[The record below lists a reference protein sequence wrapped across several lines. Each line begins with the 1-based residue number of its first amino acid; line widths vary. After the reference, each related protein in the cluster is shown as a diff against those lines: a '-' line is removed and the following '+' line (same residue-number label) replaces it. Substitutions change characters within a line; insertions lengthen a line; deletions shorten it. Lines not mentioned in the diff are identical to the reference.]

1 MTRVMRLFVAT
12 GVAVVSLVGLAQKE
26 PDATYERP
34 VATVGPGP
42 QRLAIDAG
50 LLAAGA
56 PFRVLRRGERFYAE
70 DGLTDLR
77 LVTDGGRPVPHLLI
91 QPPAPAREWISGS
104 ILSVAATK
112 KTSGFEVD
120 LGAAHAVDMVRV
132 EGLPVPHLKRLTLE
146 GSGDRARWTTLVA
159 EGTLFDLPDEQL
171 RQNTLGFVPGPYR
184 YLRVTWND
192 ANSGRVPN
200 PSAVVARRVTTAPPP
215 PQATLSASIERRPSE
230 PGISRF
236 RVKLPA
242 ARLPIVALDLDVG
255 PGASGGHVFRRAV
268 VTESRFAGLEAAPVE
283 LGGAMLSRV
292 VRDGLTA
299 SALKVPIAAPAEAE
313 IELTIDDGANEPL
326 DLRAVSVM
334 LAELPWIYFEAPAS
348 AVTARYGDLTLSRPA
363 YDLEAVRDSVDLAG
377 LREAKWGEAVSG
389 RITKAAGATATVA
402 PNAGPTLDPSV
413 FTHTRAVTY
422 TLESGRTGSGLI
434 ALPIDAHALAYSR
447 GPSQRFADVR
457 LLDGANQQIPYLV
470 ERRNEP
476 LSIDLVFTRPANLQ
490 APELKAPA
498 GSRQRSVYVVTLP
511 YANLPPSTLVV
522 ETSARVFQRT
532 VRIGFDRAP
541 DRHRRDAFFDVRA
554 SQTWRHADEQTASR
568 PLTLGIETMPE
579 TEILVVVDE
588 GDNAPLPITKARLL
602 LPSYRVRFYH
612 DGSPGVRLLYG
623 RRDLQPPQYDL
634 ALLAPRVMG
643 ATAREISAAD
653 DTGANA
659 NSAPPSLLRATSTIF
674 WVVLSICVLFL
685 LALIVR
691 LIRGQGDP
699 AGG

>member
-1 MTRVMRLFVAT
+1 MKRVMLLFAAT
-12 GVAVVSLVGLAQKE
+12 GLAVLPLVGLAQQA

-34 VATVGPGP
+34 VSTVGPGP
-42 QRLAIDAG
+42 QRLAIDAA

-91 QPPAPAREWISGS
+91 QPPAPEREWISGS

-192 ANSGRVPN
+192 ANSGRVPS
-200 PSAVVARRVTTAPPP
+200 PSAVVARRVSTAPPP
-215 PQATLSASIERRPSE
+215 PQTTLAASIERRPSE

-326 DLRAVSVM
+326 DLRAVSVI
-334 LAELPWIYFEAPAS
+334 LAELPWIYFEAPAG
-348 AVTARYGDLTLSRPA
+348 AVAARYGNLTLPRPA

-377 LREAKWGEAVSG
+377 LREAKWGEGVSG
-389 RITKAAGATATVA
+389 RITKVAGATIA

-413 FTHTRAVTY
+413 FKHTRTVAY
-422 TLESGRTGSGLI
+422 TLDGGQTGSGLV

-447 GPSQRFADVR
+447 GPSQRFADIR

-476 LSIDLVFTRPANLQ
+476 LSIDLAFTRPANLE
-490 APELKAPA
+490 ALELKAPA
-498 GSRQRSVYVVTLP
+498 GSRQRSVYVVRLP

-568 PLTLGIETMPE
+568 PLTVGLDTMPE

-588 GDNAPLPITKARLL
+588 GDNAPLPLTKARLL
-602 LPSYRVRFYH
+602 LPSYRMRFYH

-643 ATAREISAAD
+643 AAAREISAAD
-653 DTGANA
+653 DIGANI
-659 NSAPPSLLRATSTIF
+659 NSAPPSLMRATSTIF
-674 WVVLSICVLFL
+674 WVALSICVLFL

-699 AGG
+699 AGE

>member
-1 MTRVMRLFVAT
+1 MKRMTLLLAAA
-12 GVAVVSLVGLAQKE
+12 GLSILPLVGLAQRE
-26 PDATYERP
+26 PDTTYEVP
-34 VATVGPGP
+34 IVTVGPGP
-42 QRLAIDAG
+42 QRLAIDSG

-77 LVTDGGRPVPHLLI
+77 LVTEGGRPVPHLLI
-91 QPPAPAREWISGS
+91 HAPAPEREWISGS

-120 LGAAHAVDMVRV
+120 LGGAPPVDMVRV
-132 EGLPVPHLKRLTLE
+132 EGLPAPHLKRLTLE

-171 RQNTLGFVPGPYR
+171 RQNTLGFAPGPYR

-200 PSAVVARRVTTAPPP
+200 PSAVLARRVSTAPPP
-215 PQATLSASIERRPSE
+215 PQTTLVASIERRPSE

-236 RVKLPA
+236 RVRLPA

-255 PGASGGHVFRRAV
+255 PGASSGHVFRRAI

-299 SALKVPIAAPAEAE
+299 SALKVPIAAPSEAE

-334 LAELPWIYFEAPAS
+334 LAELPWIYFEAPAG
-348 AVTARYGDLTLSRPA
+348 AVTARYGNLTLPRPA
-363 YDLEAVRDSVDLAG
+363 YDLEAVRASVDLAQ
-377 LREAKWGEAVSG
+377 LREARWGDHLNA
-389 RITKAAGATATVA
+389 RITKVAGAEATLV
-402 PNAGPTLDPSV
+402 PKAGPTLDPAAFKYS
-413 FTHTRAVTY
+413 RAVVPAVEGGQTIA
-422 TLESGRTGSGLI
+422 GLV
-434 ALPIDAHALAYSR
+434 ALPLDAHALAYTR
-447 GPSQRFADVR
+447 GPSLRFADIR
-457 LLDGANQQIPYLV
+457 LLDGANAQIPYLV

-476 LSIDLVFTRPANLQ
+476 LAIDVPFTPASALR

-522 ETSARVFQRT
+522 ETSARVFQRIVT
-532 VRIGFDRAP
+532 IGFDRAP
-541 DRHRRDAFFDVRA
+541 DRRRRDPFFEVRG
-554 SQTWRHADEQTASR
+554 SQTWRHADERTAAR
-568 PLTLGIETMPE
+568 PLTVGIDTMPE
-579 TEILVVVDE
+579 TEILLVVDE
-588 GDNAPLPITKARLL
+588 GDNAPLPLTKARLL
-602 LPSYRVRFYH
+602 LPAFRLRFYH
-612 DGSPGVRLLYG
+612 TGNASLRLAYG
-623 RRDLQPPQYDL
+623 RADLQPPQYDL
-634 ALLAPRVMG
+634 ALLAPQVMG
-643 ATAREISAAD
+643 A
-653 DTGANA
+653 
-659 NSAPPSLLRATSTIF
+659 RATEVGALPVGAALPAAPSFASPRTF
-674 WVVLSICVLFL
+674 WVVLSGAVLVL

-691 LIRGQGDP
+691 LIRGQGDQ
-699 AGG
+699 AAS

>member
-1 MTRVMRLFVAT
+1 MKGVMLPLAAA
-12 GVAVVSLVGLAQKE
+12 GLLALPLVGLAQKE

-34 VATVGPGP
+34 VLTVGPGP
-42 QRLAIDAG
+42 QRLAIDAA

-56 PFRVLRRGERFYAE
+56 PFRVLRQGERFYAA

-91 QPPAPAREWISGS
+91 QPPAPDREWIPGR

-120 LGAAHAVDMVRV
+120 LGETHAVEMIRV
-132 EGLPVPHLKRLTLE
+132 DGLPVPHLKRLTLE

-200 PSAVVARRVTTAPPP
+200 PGAVVARRVSTAAPPP
-215 PQATLSASIERRPSE
+215 QTTLSASIERRPSE
-230 PGISRF
+230 PGLSRF
-236 RVKLPA
+236 RVRLPA

-255 PGASGGHVFRRAV
+255 PGASSGHVFRRAV

-283 LGGAMLSRV
+283 LGAAMLSRI
-292 VRDGLTA
+292 VRDGSTA
-299 SALKVPIAAPAEAE
+299 SALKVPIAAPSEAE
-313 IELTIDDGANEPL
+313 LELTIDDGANEPL
-326 DLRAVSVM
+326 DLRAVAVV
-334 LAELPWIYFEAPAS
+334 LAELPWIYFEAPAGP
-348 AVTARYGDLTLSRPA
+348 VTARYGNVALPRPA
-363 YDLEAVRDSVDLAG
+363 YDLEAVRDSVDLAP
-377 LREAKWGEAVSG
+377 LREAKWGEALSA
-389 RITKAAGATATVA
+389 RTTKVAGETATLA

-413 FTHTRAVTY
+413 FKHLRTVSY
-422 TLESGRTGSGLI
+422 TSEGGQTGSGLV
-434 ALPIDAHALAYSR
+434 ALAIDAHALAYSR
-447 GPSQRFADVR
+447 GPGLRFADIR

-476 LSIDLVFTRPANLQ
+476 LSIDLPFKPAVDLQ
-490 APELKAPA
+490 APDLKAPA

-532 VRIGFDRAP
+532 ARIGFDRTP
-541 DRHRRDAFFDVRA
+541 DRHRREPFFDVRA
-554 SQTWRHADEQTASR
+554 SQLWRHTDDQRAAR
-568 PLTLGIETMPE
+568 PLTVGLETMPE
-579 TEILVVVDE
+579 TEILLVVDE

-602 LPSYRVRFYH
+602 LPSYRLRFYQARNA
-612 DGSPGVRLLYG
+612 SLRLAYG
-623 RRDLQPPQYDL
+623 RADLQPPQYDL
-634 ALLAPRVMG
+634 ALLAPQVMG
-643 ATAREISAAD
+643 ARATEILAAPVTDAATTSAPALASPRTFWAVL
-653 DTGANA
+653 TGA
-659 NSAPPSLLRATSTIF
+659 
-674 WVVLSICVLFL
+674 VLVL
-685 LALIVR
+685 LALIVK
-691 LIRGQGDP
+691 LIRGQGEQ
-699 AGG
+699 AGN